1 MLTGLGL
8 GPGDPGLLTLRAVE
22 LLESCDTCFVP
33 GRLAAELVEPYT
45 DPELLDFPMTRDRDV
60 LEEAWNRNAEIVG
73 AAAQNRNVVF
83 PVVGDPNVLSTF
95 NHLRR
100 RVEERYPDV
109 EVRTVPGVS
118 ALTAFLS
125 AADRGL
131 TGSFLVTDGSPVRD
145 VVAAKAVNPRDRVEE
160 LRKDGFTDFVLV
172 RELGMEG
179 EHVTTELPEESP
191 YFTILHGR
199 KPGEEESE

>member
-8 GPGDPGLLTLRAVE
+8 GPGDPDLLTLRAVE
-22 LLESCDTCFVP
+22 LLEDCDACFVP
-33 GRLAAELVEPYT
+33 GRLAADLVEPHC

-60 LEEAWNRNAEIVG
+60 LEEAWDRNAEIVG
-73 AAAQNRNVVF
+73 DAARDRDVVF
-83 PVVGDPNVLSTF
+83 PVVGDPGVLSTF

-109 EVRTVPGVS
+109 EIRTVPGVS

-125 AADRGL
+125 AADRSL

-145 VVAAKAVNPRDRVEE
+145 VVAAKAVNPRERAEE
-160 LRKDGFTDFVLV
+160 LRRDGFTDFVLV
-172 RELGMEG
+172 REFGMEG
-179 EHVTTELPEESP
+179 EDVTRELPEESH
-191 YFTILHGR
+191 YFTVLHGR
-199 KPGEEESE
+199 KQGGAE